1 MLNYKG
7 IFYNDDKEK
16 KFYEGGAHF
25 KYLELVNALIEL
37 IREKK
42 NNSDFDNS
50 KNPTE
55 DLTTYYNEQYLIGRD
70 KDSNKISKEKKINS
84 NLLTLNNNRMQTTI
98 KIINNHKHI
107 LSTDKN
113 IEKEKARKKKLLEL
127 LNYNAKISPFKNN
140 NHSIP
145 KKIITNNSINKNQ
158 NKKNIKLLINNDNNI
173 DSKNYLS
180 LHIINKKAENKN
192 LPLIQS
198 SYFNNLSNNNVFGRK
213 INVYNNTIN
222 KANLKHVSKFTL
234 NKTKISK
241 DDLFLKNKLLSPV
254 KKSINNRKDIFS
266 NDFFES
272 QKNSKNYGTIN
283 ILSKKNRKF
292 DPEKMVKFLN
302 NKQKKNMNIN
312 VIHFALNKNE

>member
-55 DLTTYYNEQYLIGRD
+55 DLATYYNDKFLINGD

-84 NLLTLNNNRMQTTI
+84 NLLTINNNRMLTTI
-98 KIINNHKHI
+98 KVINKHI

-145 KKIITNNSINKNQ
+145 KKIISNNSINKNHD
-158 NKKNIKLLINNDNNI
+158 KKNIKLLINNDNNI
-173 DSKNYLS
+173 DSKNYIS
-180 LHIINKKAENKN
+180 LHIINKKAESNN
-192 LPLIQS
+192 LPPIQS

-213 INVYNNTIN
+213 INVYNSTIN
-222 KANLKHVSKFTL
+222 KTNLKHISKFTL

-241 DDLFLKNKLLSPV
+241 DEVFLKNKLLSPV

-266 NDFFES
+266 NDFLES

-292 DPEKMVKFLN
+292 DPDKMVKFLN
-302 NKQKKNMNIN
+302 NKQKKNMNMN
-312 VIHFALNKNE
+312 VIHFE